1 MYVDIWFILIFPIF
15 LNLRRREYIPK
26 LGNVDEIR
34 MNHIST
40 YIIRKEIL
48 RWFRIWSQKF
58 ISAYAFRRKSCFKNL
73 RGRFYKI
80 FIWLNPKSNFHS
92 KYVHIL
98 MFALSWTLEFFMF
111 EKSNFCNYVIW
122 RYSGTVKFQSGQYL
136 SAFFHIF
143 QSIFDLQL
151 QYLHTSA
158 LNLIFG
164 FFDFA
169 WAGDC
174 VGGWLMAKMKENFI
188 AHILIPMWVF
198 NLMCK
203 LV

>member
-1 MYVDIWFILIFPIF
+1 MYVDIWFMLIFPIF

-58 ISAYAFRRKSCFKNL
+58 ISAYAFRRKLRFKNL

-122 RYSGTVKFQSGQYL
+122 RYSGTVKCQPGQNL

-143 QSIFDLQL
+143 QSNFDLHL

-158 LNLIFG
+158 FNLIFG

-169 WAGDC
+169 
-174 VGGWLMAKMKENFI
+174 
-188 AHILIPMWVF
+188 
-198 NLMCK
+198 
-203 LV
+203 